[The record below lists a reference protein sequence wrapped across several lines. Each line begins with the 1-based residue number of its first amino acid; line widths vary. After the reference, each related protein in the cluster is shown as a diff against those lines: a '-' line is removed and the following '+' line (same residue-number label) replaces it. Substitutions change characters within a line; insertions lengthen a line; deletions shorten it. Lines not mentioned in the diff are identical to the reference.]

1 MTTPAQT
8 NKTKSPP
15 TPSYTLKDA
24 FEDVKKLY
32 GRFSHA
38 SFSQPEIASALKMSS
53 TSGSFVRRIFS
64 ISEYGLVDRSGEK
77 SSVSKLF
84 HSLDPADP
92 KRPDFQRAAM
102 QAIRRSPVFTELL
115 NDFKTKWPGEE
126 VVGQRLEKERGFN
139 AERAREVAKVLFK
152 SLQFAGVLDANNNIL
167 PVREGDVEQT
177 SIESSGGGGAS
188 GAQSQAEP
196 EKVVLSGSNR
206 RSEVPLAD
214 GRVAV
219 VIYPHD
225 LTSSEATKI
234 GKVLGAL
241 VD

>member
-15 TPSYTLKDA
+15 TPSYALKDA
-24 FEDVKKLY
+24 YDDVKKLY

-38 SFSQPEIASALKMSS
+38 SFSQPEIASALEMSS

-64 ISEYGLVDRSGEK
+64 VAEYGLIDRSGDK

-102 QAIRRSPVFTELL
+102 QAIRRSPVFAELL
-115 NDFKTKWPGEE
+115 NDFKTKWPGED
-126 VVGQRLEKERGFN
+126 VVSQRLEKERGFN
-139 AERAREVAKVLFK
+139 AERAREVAKILFK

-167 PVREGDVEQT
+167 PVREGEVEPAYVG
-177 SIESSGGGGAS
+177 SSGGGG
-188 GAQSQAEP
+188 GAATQSQVDP
-196 EKVVLSGSNR
+196 ERVILSGSTR
-206 RSEVPLAD
+206 RSEIPLAD